1 MNILN
6 RLEIIRLKHL
16 VRMDGALD
24 EDGQWVTMNGT
35 HIHFNRYGEVDI
47 GPDRIKKL
55 INGHAYSNKAEYEK
69 EKEKASAR
77 IEAYEDRLS
86 EEYEKLY
93 KKIRKKYGD
102 FTAKEYAIQGDESL
116 SNEEKKAKID
126 ALWKE
131 SRKGDEE
138 VEELGKK
145 YIEKKKQISKMLR
158 EFFDPEYEFNKIDE
172 HSKGRKD
179 DAMTDI
185 INPSGLKYNCQR
197 CVMAYELRE
206 RGYDVKASSGEGPE
220 LGAHELMLMC
230 FRDPETVSYKV
241 GKDGGKNRISKNV
254 LKKVKDWGDGARAI
268 AMVTYETHGH
278 TYNIVNEG
286 GKVYVKDAQTGLSRD
301 VEKSKSLTDG
311 IRFSGM
317 EEVMVM
323 RVDNVGVTSE
333 IMDYVANVN

>member
-1 MNILN
+1 MDILSK
-6 RLEIIRLKHL
+6 LERIRLKHL

-24 EDGQWVTMNGT
+24 EGGQWVTMNGT

-77 IEAYEDRLS
+77 IEAYEDRIS
-86 EEYEKLY
+86 KEYDKLY

-102 FTAKEYAIQGDESL
+102 FTAKEYAIQKDESL
-116 SNEEKKAKID
+116 SKEEKKAKTD
-126 ALWKE
+126 ELWRE
-131 SRKGDEE
+131 YRKRDEE

-145 YIEKKKQISKMLR
+145 YKEKKKQISQMLR
-158 EFFDPEYEFNKIDE
+158 EFFDPEYEFNKIDD
-172 HSKGRKD
+172 HSKGLKD

-185 INPSGLKYNCQR
+185 INPGGLKYNCQR

-206 RGYDVKASSGEGPE
+206 RGYDVKASSGEGTE
-220 LGAHELMLMC
+220 LGDVELMLMC
-230 FRDPETVSYKV
+230 FKNPDTVSYRADR
-241 GKDGGKNRISKNV
+241 DGGENRISKNV
-254 LKKVKDWGDGARAI
+254 LKQVKDWGDGARAI

-286 GKVYVKDAQTGLSRD
+286 GRVYVKDAQTGLSRD

-311 IRFSGM
+311 IRFNGM
-317 EEVMVM
+317 EEVTVM

-333 IMDYVANVN
+333 IMDYVTNVN